1 MLIGED
7 DISSDVI
14 TMGTCFSMFVYICAH
29 FCFAL
34 SRRGATG
41 ELKVEFKLQRLVAS
55 SPSFSCPAA
64 RVPWRACSQV
74 MKCFNRSPI
83 PKLISLLKF

>member
-1 MLIGED
+1 MLIGEG

-14 TMGTCFSMFVYICAH
+14 TLGTCFSMFVYICAH

-41 ELKVEFKLQRLVAS
+41 ELKVEFKLLRRSCKL
-55 SPSFSCPAA
+55 SFLFLPHCQSA
-64 RVPWRACSQV
+64 
-74 MKCFNRSPI
+74 
-83 PKLISLLKF
+83 LESLLSGYEML